1 MKKVILLLSA
11 LALFQHWDT
20 VQRWFQPPLADR
32 PGEVVLY
39 ATQWCGY
46 CAKTREQL
54 AQDQIAYREIDI
66 EKDPAGQATF
76 KALGGR
82 GVPLLDIKG
91 TLIHGYDPQAMRA
104 AY

>member
-1 MKKVILLLSA
+1 MKKIILLLA
-11 LALFQHWDT
+11 CLALYQNWDRL
-20 VQRWFQPPLADR
+20 QNWLQPAQANR

-46 CAKTREQL
+46 CAKAREQL
-54 AQDQIAYREIDI
+54 AADRVAYREVDI
-66 EKDPAGQATF
+66 EQDAAGHARF

-82 GVPLLDIKG
+82 GVPLLNIRG
-91 TLIHGYDPQAMRA
+91 TLIHGYNPQAMRA

>member
-1 MKKVILLLSA
+1 MKKIILLLAA
-11 LALFQHWDT
+11 LALYQHWDRLQLWLQP
-20 VQRWFQPPLADR
+20 VQANG

-46 CAKTREQL
+46 CAKARELL
-54 AQDQIAYREIDI
+54 AADQVAYREVDI
-66 EKDPAGQATF
+66 ENDPAGEAAF
-76 KALGGR
+76 KALGGN
-82 GVPLLDIKG
+82 GVPLLNIKG

>member
-1 MKKVILLLSA
+1 VKKIFLLLSA
-11 LALFQHWDT
+11 LALYQYWDDL
-20 VQRWFQPPLADR
+20 QRWFQPPLANR

-46 CAKTREQL
+46 CAKTRELL
-54 AQDQIAYREIDI
+54 AEDQVAYREIDI
-66 EKDPAGQATF
+66 ETDAAGEAAF

-91 TLIHGYDPQAMRA
+91 TLIHGYDPQATRA